1 MTHGQGQASQQDG
14 GQFID
19 ELERIQD
26 PRENSL
32 CESSIRLV
40 IFFYRS
46 AHSLFLLV
54 PCPSHAAGSP
64 AGPTNTSPNGLATPK
79 SGEPS
84 SFQLTLSTLVYLL
97 PSHAPFALAVA
108 WYTFQISVPSGEV
121 KKALCA
127 VPRLPLADEKTGPD
141 LVQESRTSGSAPSA
155 RVRSP
160 SW

>member
-1 MTHGQGQASQQDG
+1 MTHGKGKRASRMGANSSTNRSASKIRARIDFVNH
-14 GQFID
+14 QFV
-19 ELERIQD
+19 
-26 PRENSL
+26 SFF
-32 CESSIRLV
+32 
-40 IFFYRS
+40 FFYRS
-46 AHSLFLLV
+46 AHNLFLSV